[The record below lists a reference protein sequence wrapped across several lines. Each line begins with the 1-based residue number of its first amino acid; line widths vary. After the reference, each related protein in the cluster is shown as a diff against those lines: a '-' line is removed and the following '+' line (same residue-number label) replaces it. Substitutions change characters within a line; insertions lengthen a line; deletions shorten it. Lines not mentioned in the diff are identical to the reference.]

1 MKNKISLAL
10 ALALFGL
17 GFLPCSASAADI
29 TECGASQG
37 WSYYFPSGGL
47 AGEMTKDGLTNGR
60 ILLTITGDDADIIY
74 KDVAGTRS
82 AVADGGKTFTQGS
95 LKLGYIQVFV
105 LYPGHL
111 LLEHYLFQLD
121 SKGTGSVAWGQS
133 AGARPLV
140 NKASLFVAQC
150 KKP

>member
-1 MKNKISLAL
+1 MKSKIGLAL
-10 ALALFGL
+10 ALALFAL
-17 GFLPCSASAADI
+17 GFLPSNASAADI
-29 TECGASQG
+29 TECGGSQG
-37 WSYYFPSGGL
+37 WSYYFPNGRA

-82 AVADGGKTFTQGS
+82 AVADGGKVFTQGS
-95 LKLGYIQVFV
+95 LELGYIQVII
-105 LYPGHL
+105 LYPGL
-111 LLEHYLFQLD
+111 NLGHYLFQLD

-133 AGARPLV
+133 AGARPLL